1 MTNESADPI
10 AAYEISDKISD
21 IYYGSLGGQLARKV
35 QERVHWIAAG
45 VTGTSILDVGC
56 SQGITSIL
64 LGREGYDV
72 LGIDLAQNSL
82 LRAQEYLASESIS
95 VQENVTFQHSDFMR
109 VDLEVGAYSTIIMG
123 EVLGYLV
130 KPVNFIARAYNL
142 LAPQGHII
150 ITVPFGINEL
160 LDHKSTFYLSA
171 MRSLLH
177 PYFEVADANYVG
189 NSIGFVGIRRDGV
202 LKGEGLTTMP
212 TKEIHRLETEF
223 YSIERTLRDQLSIL
237 DSDYKIQL
245 FQEKEITKGLEVDLK
260 ICSDVIQKHTNEINN
275 LENCVAEEAQS
286 YSLLMAKVNTFKEDE
301 ISLKNRSKNIE
312 ELQKMVDRRVDDI
325 GLLGLTIINLEKD
338 NLALKI
344 EIKVAIKQGEAAAR
358 REKLILKST
367 SWRITAPIRRFI
379 LFFRGKN
386 RK

>member
-10 AAYEISDKISD
+10 AAYEISDRISD
-21 IYYGSLGGQLARKV
+21 AYYGSLGGQLARKV

-72 LGIDLAQNSL
+72 LGIDLAQTPL
-82 LRAQEYLASESIS
+82 VRAKEYLASETIS
-95 VQENVTFQHSDFMR
+95 VQENVTFQHGDFMR
-109 VDLEVGAYSTIIMG
+109 VALEDGAYSTIIMG

-130 KPVNFIARAYNL
+130 KPVNFIARAYSL

-177 PYFEVADANYVG
+177 PYFEVAEASYVG
-189 NSIGFVGIRRDGV
+189 NSIGFVGVRRDSV

-212 TKEIHRLETEF
+212 AKEIHRLEAEF

-237 DSDYKIQL
+237 NEDYKMKL
-245 FQEKEITKGLEVDLK
+245 FQEKEMAKDLEVDLN
-260 ICSDVIQKHTNEINN
+260 ICRDVIEEHANKINI
-275 LENCVAEEAQS
+275 LESRITEDSQNS
-286 YSLLMAKVNTFKEDE
+286 SLLMAKLNAFKDDE
-301 ISLKNRSKNIE
+301 LSLKNSSENIK
-312 ELQKMVDRRVDDI
+312 ELQKIIDMRVDDI

-338 NLALKI
+338 TLALKI
-344 EIKVAIKQGEAAAR
+344 EIEVAMKQGEAAAR
-358 REKLILKST
+358 REKLILRST
-367 SWRITAPIRRFI
+367 SWRITAPIRKFT
-379 LFFRGKN
+379 LFFRSKN
-386 RK
+386 KK